1 MILCNAELFVFF
13 FFLYRRLLERKAL
26 IGIPAVFK

>member
-1 MILCNAELFVFF
+1 MILCNAELFVF

-26 IGIPAVFK
+26 RGIPAVFK